1 MIASDVSAKIPLST
15 GHWASEALRPTQHLV
30 EDSGIGCRQE
40 GTLSSSQTWNLKVAR
55 RISSLTPGKSD
66 AFHPASKFLE
76 FPLLG
81 IKME

>member
-30 EDSGIGCRQE
+30 EDSGIGCRQWNRV
-40 GTLSSSQTWNLKVAR
+40 QTWNLKVTR